1 MRAMK
6 ILAVIGSPRKSGN
19 TYQVTRQVE
28 ERMKQL
34 GAVETRRPAR
44 WSIYLRPS
52 HTYRIREI

>member
-1 MRAMK
+1 MK